1 MKVGT
6 VKWFN
11 GTKGYGFITPEEG
24 EGSRDLFVHYSDIQ
38 MEGYRNLVQGQQVYY
53 EFSDGE
59 KGPHAN
65 QVRLVEEELAV
76 KALEPELEEA
86 FV

>member
-1 MKVGT
+1 MKTGT

-24 EGSRDLFVHYSDIQ
+24 EGARELFVHYSDIQ
-38 MEGYRNLVQGQQVYY
+38 MDGYRTLVQGQKVYY
-53 EFSDGE
+53 EFCDGA

-65 QVRLVEEELAV
+65 QVRAV
-76 KALEPELEEA
+76 DAEVTVPERELEEA